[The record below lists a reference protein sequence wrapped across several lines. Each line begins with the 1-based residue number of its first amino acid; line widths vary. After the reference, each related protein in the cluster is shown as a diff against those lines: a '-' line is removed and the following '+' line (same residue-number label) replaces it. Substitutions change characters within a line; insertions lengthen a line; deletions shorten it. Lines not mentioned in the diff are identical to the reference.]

1 LHSGSCFIVSR
12 AKSKWEN
19 LQVSS
24 PYWTKG
30 TVIAVNNNEA
40 WVEVH
45 RDNGRN
51 GVMAT
56 VDVSDLKV
64 IVQKPTIQDIINIL
78 ETDVRTLGHLGDP
91 TATKAAMIIERFKE
105 YYEG

>member
-1 LHSGSCFIVSR
+1 MSR

-24 PYWTKG
+24 PYWAKG

-40 WVEVH
+40 WVEVETI
-45 RDNGRN
+45 G
-51 GVMAT
+51 GSKGMAT
-56 VDVSDLKV
+56 CKVSELKV
-64 IVQKPTIQDIINIL
+64 MVRKPTIQDIIDIL
-78 ETDVRTLGHLGDP
+78 ETDVRTLGYLDDS
-91 TATKAAMIIERFKE
+91 TATKAAMIIRRVKE

>member
-1 LHSGSCFIVSR
+1 MSR
-12 AKSKWEN
+12 ATSKWEN

-24 PYWTKG
+24 PYWAKG

-45 RDNGRN
+45 RDNGRKD
-51 GVMAT
+51 MAT

-64 IVQKPTIQDIINIL
+64 IVQKPTIQDIIDIL
-78 ETDVRTLGHLGDP
+78 ETDVRTLGYLDNSTG
-91 TATKAAMIIERFKE
+91 TKAAMIIGRFKE